1 LAQHAEPGS
10 DKELDLWR
18 RGVEVGKK
26 AIGEAAF
33 EEYAGEFWGVLETRP
48 YMRAR
53 MGLARALWMRGVRG
67 EAIDH
72 LRDILRLNP
81 NDNQGARY
89 GLAALLI
96 EAERD
101 RDLAKLFKEYPDDA
115 AAAWSWTAAL
125 AAFRRAGD
133 GNESRSLLV
142 QALADNGRVLAYL
155 FGEKSLPKSLP
166 PYVSPGGEDEAIY
179 YASDFRAGWLNTP
192 GAIDWLRRMS
202 QKSGA
207 TRRDGAFTDKQGQ
220 YLAFIYTY
228 SHMFRRA
235 PAEADMQR
243 HFCVSPPSVHQMVLT
258 LERAGFIRRQ
268 PGVARSIELLVAPHA
283 LPILQWLEIN
293 PSNPL

>member
-1 LAQHAEPGS
+1 MRAICMTRKSAESAQDALDRAQDLIYDAWDADTSKRRIALAEKALAISPLSADAYVILAQHAEPGS

-142 QALADNGRVLAYL
+142 QALADNGRVLACL
-155 FGEKSLPKSLP
+155 FG
-166 PYVSPGGEDEAIY
+166 
-179 YASDFRAGWLNTP
+179 
-192 GAIDWLRRMS
+192 
-202 QKSGA
+202 
-207 TRRDGAFTDKQGQ
+207 
-220 YLAFIYTY
+220 
-228 SHMFRRA
+228 
-235 PAEADMQR
+235 
-243 HFCVSPPSVHQMVLT
+243 
-258 LERAGFIRRQ
+258 
-268 PGVARSIELLVAPHA
+268 
-283 LPILQWLEIN
+283 
-293 PSNPL
+293 